1 MVVAPRPLSPHLQI
15 YRWRI
20 TMWLS
25 SLHRMT
31 GLLLS
36 FGALALTCWLIAI
49 ATGPDA
55 YVDVMRTFGA
65 GWFKVPLV
73 GWTFCFFYH
82 LANGIRHLFWDAGMG
97 YGKSQ
102 IRSSGLL
109 VIAATVIAT
118 AAFAF
123 VAIF

>member
-1 MVVAPRPLSPHLQI
+1 MAQAAPPLSPHLQI

-36 FGALALTCWLIAI
+36 FGALALTCWLIAV
-49 ATGPDA
+49 ATGPEA
-55 YVDVMRTFGA
+55 YADVMRMFGA

-73 GWTFCFFYH
+73 VWTFCFFYH

-97 YGKSQ
+97 YGKAQ
-102 IRSSGLL
+102 IRSSGIA
-109 VIAATVIAT
+109 VIAATAIAT
-118 AAFAF
+118 AAFSF
-123 VAIF
+123 LAIF